1 MTANETPPGTLPTS
15 SRTRADWL
23 LLAAV
28 IVTVLAWASAFV
40 VIRGVGDAFSP
51 GALALGRML
60 VGTLALSLLV
70 IGRPWVRPVGREWV
84 SIALYGVL
92 WFGAYNLLLN
102 LAEQT
107 LDAGT
112 TAMVVNIGPLLIA
125 LGAAVFLREGLH
137 RWLIIGL
144 VVAFAGVVLI
154 GIASGAAEAA
164 LSFGIVAALGAAITY
179 AAGVLF
185 QKPLLRRLPSRQVT
199 FLGAAIGALACLP
212 FGGHLADEIGAAQPA
227 EVAGMIYLGIVP
239 TALAFSTW
247 GYALARMPAGQL
259 GVTTYVVPPLVVIA
273 GAFFFAEFPAPLAI
287 AGGVLCL
294 LGVALSRRR
303 PRVAG

>member
-1 MTANETPPGTLPTS
+1 VTAVDPPDPTS
-15 SRTRADWL
+15 SPPRARVDWV

-28 IVTVLAWASAFV
+28 VVTVLAWASAFI

-60 VGTLALSLLV
+60 VGTAALSLLV
-70 IGRPWVRPVGREWV
+70 IGRPWVRPVPRDWV
-84 SIALYGVL
+84 GIALYGVL

-137 RWLIIGL
+137 RWLLVGL
-144 VVAFAGVVLI
+144 AVAFGGVVLI
-154 GIASGAAEAA
+154 GIANGAGQAS
-164 LSFGIVAALGAAITY
+164 LGIGIVAALGAAITY

-185 QKPLLRRLPSRQVT
+185 QKPILRRLPSRQVT
-199 FLGAAIGALACLP
+199 FLGAAVGALVCLP
-212 FGGHLADEIGAAQPA
+212 FGGHLFDELGAAT
-227 EVAGMIYLGIVP
+227 AGEISGVVYLGLVP

-247 GYALARMPAGQL
+247 GYALTRMPAGQL
-259 GVTTYVVPPLVVIA
+259 GVTTYVVPALVVVA
-273 GAFFFAEFPAPLAI
+273 GALVFSEFPAPLAI
-287 AGGVLCL
+287 VGGILCL
-294 LGVALSRRR
+294 VGVGLSRRR
-303 PRVAG
+303 ASARS